1 MDYRPPKHPEETIEE
16 KLDRINIALQNTM
29 QEMDVS
35 SQHIRNTSIMS
46 VLHSYTTSYC
56 NFDWIDAE
64 PNSPNE
70 SKVDCEVVENI
81 ETLLV
86 CLDRAQMQI
95 EDFWAENL
103 RNPKAVKS
111 ISEDT
116 EKYIQKLERENI
128 KLREGENRERSV
140 SRFEGRKNL
149 KLEQERKNF
158 EEKLAELDFLTG
170 TYKTKHSQI
179 AVLEE
184 NLRLKEGLLDVKEKQ
199 LRQTKME
206 LDKSKAM
213 WEKCV
218 IMEGVASTGKGK
230 FALQEVVV
238 EEAPPPALIPNR
250 GSQILTLQ
258 QTLKI
263 SEMRL
268 KASSDSEEKSR
279 LLTSIDQVKNKIA
292 TLRVEQ
298 AMLDSGK
305 SSRIMKDMARTMEKE
320 VNYEENLRK
329 MNLEKFSIRGPGRT
343 TPKASANPNYSS
355 TSSKRFLF
363 RED

>member
-1 MDYRPPKHPEETIEE
+1 MDHRPPKHPEETIEDR
-16 KLDRINIALQNTM
+16 LDRINIALQNTM

-35 SQHIRNTSIMS
+35 SQHIRNTSLMS
-46 VLHSYTTSYC
+46 YLHSYTTSYC
-56 NFDWIDAE
+56 NLDWIDAE

-70 SKVDCEVVENI
+70 SKVDCDVVDNI

-86 CLDRAQMQI
+86 SLDRAQMQI
-95 EDFWAENL
+95 EDFWGENL
-103 RNPKAVKS
+103 RNPKTVKS
-111 ISEDT
+111 NSEDT
-116 EKYIQKLERENI
+116 EKYIQKLEKENI
-128 KLREGENRERSV
+128 KLREGENRDRNLNK
-140 SRFEGRKNL
+140 FEGRKNL

-179 AVLEE
+179 AALEE
-184 NLRLKEGLLDVKEKQ
+184 NLRLKENLLDIKEKQ
-199 LRQTKME
+199 LRQTKIE

-218 IMEGVASTGKGK
+218 IMESMAGSGKGK
-230 FALQEVVV
+230 LTLQEAVV
-238 EEAPPPALIPNR
+238 EEAPPPALTPNR
-250 GSQILTLQ
+250 SSQILTLQ

-263 SEMRL
+263 SELRL
-268 KASSDSEEKSR
+268 KTSCDNEEKSK

-292 TLRVEQ
+292 TLRGEQ
-298 AMLDSGK
+298 AMLESSK

-329 MNLEKFSIRGPGRT
+329 INLEKFSIKGSARN
-343 TPKASANPNYSS
+343 TPKASATPNYSS